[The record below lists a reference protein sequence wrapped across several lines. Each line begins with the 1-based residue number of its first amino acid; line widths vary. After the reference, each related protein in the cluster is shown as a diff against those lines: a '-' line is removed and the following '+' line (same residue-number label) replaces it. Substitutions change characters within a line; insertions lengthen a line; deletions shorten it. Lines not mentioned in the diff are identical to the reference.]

1 MGLFNKKDKELEEV
15 INQIKVDLSNNYKD
29 NAVENIRKLE
39 KLLEEKRAGGKL
51 KEKDAASYSEQ
62 LDAFKKDVANFCNV
76 NLNKGLFYF
85 DSSFRPIPLKQLF
98 IGITEKKGIKKLMLI
113 NEIAYNKIIER
124 LNDNKQIIVFV
135 HS

>member
-1 MGLFNKKDKELEEV
+1 MGLFNKKDKEIEEV

-62 LDAFKKDVANFCNV
+62 LEVFKKDVANF
-76 NLNKGLFYF
+76 KRTY
-85 DSSFRPIPLKQLF
+85 
-98 IGITEKKGIKKLMLI
+98 
-113 NEIAYNKIIER
+113 
-124 LNDNKQIIVFV
+124 
-135 HS
+135 

>member
-51 KEKDAASYSEQ
+51 KEKNAASYSEQ
-62 LDAFKKDVANFCNV
+62 LDAFKKDVA
-76 NLNKGLFYF
+76 
-85 DSSFRPIPLKQLF
+85 SFNR
-98 IGITEKKGIKKLMLI
+98 T
-113 NEIAYNKIIER
+113 Y
-124 LNDNKQIIVFV
+124 
-135 HS
+135 